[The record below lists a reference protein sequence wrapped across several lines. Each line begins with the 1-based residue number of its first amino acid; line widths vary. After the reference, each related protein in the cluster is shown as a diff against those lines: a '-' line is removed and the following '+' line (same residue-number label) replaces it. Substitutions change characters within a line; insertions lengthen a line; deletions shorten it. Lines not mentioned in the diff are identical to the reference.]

1 METSKEE
8 LQSVNEELATVNAE
22 MQTKME
28 DLSRANNDMNNLLAG
43 TGIGTIFVD
52 RRLHILRFTPA
63 ITQIINLILSDVG
76 RPVGHIVSNLV
87 GYDRIVADTQEV
99 LDSLIPKEVEVYT
112 QEGVWYKM
120 RILPYRTQENVIDGA
135 VITFIDISM
144 IKKMENGQQLAA
156 IVRDSY
162 DAIILQ
168 DLKGSILAWNPTAI
182 RMFGWSETEALAM
195 NIRDLIP
202 ESLRDKELVIVQKLS
217 QFKVLK
223 TYRTQRVT
231 KNGRIVEVLLTA
243 TAVKDEAGKIYAITT
258 TERRIQDKKN
268 YKDDQLPKGIGL

>member
-1 METSKEE
+1 

-22 MQTKME
+22 MQTKVE

-52 RRLHILRFTPA
+52 RKLHIMRFTPS
-63 ITQIINLILSDVG
+63 ITRIINLILSDVG

-87 GYDRIVADTQEV
+87 GYNCIVEDTQEV
-99 LDSLIPKEVEVYT
+99 LDSLIPKEVEVHT
-112 QEGVWYKM
+112 QEGSWYKM
-120 RILPYRTQENVIDGA
+120 HILPYRTQENVIDGA
-135 VITFIDISM
+135 VITFVDISM
-144 IKKMENGQQLAA
+144 IKKVQNEQQLAV

-168 DLKGSILAWNPTAI
+168 DLKGNILAWNSAAVRI
-182 RMFGWSETEALAM
+182 FGWSEDEVLTM

-202 ESLRDKELVIVQKLS
+202 ESLREKELVIVQKLS
-217 QFKVLK
+217 RSKVLK
-223 TYRTQRVT
+223 PYRTQRVT
-231 KNGRIVEVLLTA
+231 KDGQVVEVWMTA

-258 TERRIQDKKN
+258 TERRIPDKKN
-268 YKDDQLPKGIGL
+268 YKYDQLPKGIKS